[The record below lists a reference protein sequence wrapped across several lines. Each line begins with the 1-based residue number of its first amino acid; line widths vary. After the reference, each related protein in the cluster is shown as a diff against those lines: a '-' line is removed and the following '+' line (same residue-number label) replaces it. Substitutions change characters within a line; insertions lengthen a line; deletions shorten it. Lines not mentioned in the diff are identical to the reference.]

1 MEVLSMAW
9 KLSVLICLSEPADKK
24 MKIYE
29 LGSFLIVSQAKPFTV
44 NVTSEM
50 NDYAAN
56 TPRPLTENLLVCNLA
71 AI

>member
-1 MEVLSMAW
+1 
-9 KLSVLICLSEPADKK
+9 

-29 LGSFLIVSQAKPFTV
+29 LGSFLIVFQAKPFTV

-50 NDYAAN
+50 DDYAAN